1 VKFLIVCRT
10 PMTISGVKEPSSGG
24 LPPKACTNRSM
35 NLLESILHKGCV
47 FENLQARLNTDL
59 VVQLVSIKS
68 TRAYVYARNYKNL
81 KVVNTIITNSS
92 FLLD

>member
-1 VKFLIVCRT
+1 MAT
-10 PMTISGVKEPSSGG
+10 SGLKEPSSGG
-24 LPPKACTNRSM
+24 LPPKACTERSM
-35 NLLESILHKGCV
+35 NQLESILHKGCV
-47 FENLQARLNTDL
+47 FEDLQARLNTNL

-68 TRAYVYARNYKNL
+68 TRAYVYARNYRNL